1 MSKFTTVAVDNTH
14 HLVLKYSLLF
24 QRTCRNSLT
33 VAVDGSLF
41 KKHPTFK
48 RYMQQTLDELLPWT
62 RVKLRLAED
71 GSGIGAAMVAA
82 VAQKHEQ

>member
-1 MSKFTTVAVDNTH
+1 
-14 HLVLKYSLLF
+14 
-24 QRTCRNSLT
+24 
-33 VAVDGSLF
+33 
-41 KKHPTFK
+41 
-48 RYMQQTLDELLPWT
+48 MQQTLDELLPWT